1 MWQPSCRKWEEK
13 NKKRKKKE
21 LWLKFNSN
29 LGNGVAENWREKKI
43 VAIDLWQC
51 FVAEKEG
58 KKIVPIDLWEK
69 KILWQWS
76 CRKLEERERERE
88 NCLDKKKRVNHL
100 TFYSWFYS
108 PCTLEYILWSFPI
121 NPIKPTLLTW
131 IYVMDSSLSFHS
143 FPLFK
148 KASTITKTLHLLRLS
163 YCFTFLWLFSIILLF
178 SSALL

>member
-1 MWQPSCRKWEEK
+1 MPKIEGKKNCSNWFVAMFCCRKG
-13 NKKRKKKE
+13 RK
-21 LWLKFNSN
+21 
-29 LGNGVAENWREKKI
+29 
-43 VAIDLWQC
+43 
-51 FVAEKEG
+51 

-69 KILWQWS
+69 KYYGNGVTENW
-76 CRKLEERERERE
+76 RRGRERERIVRI
-88 NCLDKKKRVNHL
+88 KKRVNHL

-121 NPIKPTLLTW
+121 NPIKPTLLIW
-131 IYVMDSSLSFHS
+131 IYVMDSFLFFHS

-163 YCFTFLWLFSIILLF
+163 YCFTFLRLFSIILLF